1 MNSTTD
7 KALMMKVKDGD
18 LDKLGLL
25 FERYNRPLYSFF
37 YKKTFQTDV
46 SEDLVQSVFER
57 MLKYR
62 STYSGSGAF
71 TTWMFSIARNAH
83 IDYYRQNK
91 KHNEQQ
97 ELDEDRMGVASPE
110 FGEMDERTKRKK
122 ILEHA
127 LAQLDEDKKE
137 VVILSRY
144 EGLKYAEIAE
154 IQGVTESAVKVRFF
168 RAMKDLKNIVHT
180 LSEEYSDE

>member
-1 MNSTTD
+1 M
-7 KALMMKVKDGD
+7 LKVKEGD

-25 FERYNRPLYSFF
+25 FERHNRSLFGFF
-37 YKKTFQTDV
+37 CKKTMNTSL

-57 MLKYR
+57 ILKYR
-62 STYSGSGAF
+62 STYTGSGAF

-83 IDYYRQNK
+83 IDHYRQNK
-91 KHNEQQ
+91 KHNDKE
-97 ELDEDRMGVASPE
+97 ELDENRIPGVSIDVE
-110 FGEMDERTKRKK
+110 EMDERTKRKM
-122 ILEHA
+122 ILELA
-127 LAQLDEDKKE
+127 LNKLDEDKKE

-154 IQGVTESAVKVRFF
+154 IQGITENAVKVRFF

-180 LSEEYSDE
+180 LSEEYSDG

>member
-1 MNSTTD
+1 
-7 KALMMKVKDGD
+7 MKVKDGD

-25 FERYNRPLYSFF
+25 FERYNRLLYSFF
-37 YKKTFQTDV
+37 YKKTFQPEV

-83 IDYYRQNK
+83 IDHYRKHK
-91 KHNEQQ
+91 KHNEKE
-97 ELDEDRMGVASPE
+97 ELDEERIVGSNPE
-110 FGEMDERTKRKK
+110 FGEIDERTKRKR
-122 ILEHA
+122 ILELA
-127 LAQLDEDKKE
+127 LARLEEDKKE

-168 RAMKDLKNIVHT
+168 RAMKDLKGIAHT